1 MKFYFLKQK
10 VIYCI
15 VFLLDNI
22 YYFINILEIQSTYV

>member
-1 MKFYFLKQK
+1 MKFNVFKQE
-10 VIYCI
+10 VISCI